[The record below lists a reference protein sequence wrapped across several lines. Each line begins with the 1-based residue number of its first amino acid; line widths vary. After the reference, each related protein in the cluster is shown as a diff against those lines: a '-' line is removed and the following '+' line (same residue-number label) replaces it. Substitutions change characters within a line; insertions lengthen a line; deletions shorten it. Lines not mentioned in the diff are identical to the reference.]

1 MGNGGLFSIVRKKN
15 LCIDEQGPLGKLQL
29 YYGILH
35 SNVSQPQ
42 H

>member
-1 MGNGGLFSIVRKKN
+1 MGNGGLFSIVRKKIFVLMN
-15 LCIDEQGPLGKLQL
+15 RGHLDKLQL